1 MTISEQEIKGE
12 FKINFEWVEELSDS
26 TSREFNELSTT
37 VQNLIRQL
45 LSSDAKYI
53 KKIDVS
59 FR

>member
-1 MTISEQEIKGE
+1 MTIREQEIKGE

-26 TSREFNELSTT
+26 TSREFDELSTT
-37 VQNLIRQL
+37 VQNSIRQL
-45 LSSDAKYI
+45 LSSDAQYI